1 MSRAWRRGPDAD
13 ASVTPPRSVRRPPLP
28 RRSRTGDRAAG
39 KEASARVSHRG
50 SRLPEPRPA
59 RAHLLPLNKKTPQG
73 DRPMTTKKIW
83 AAGTAL
89 TLAALALPYGAA
101 YAADEAA
108 PAMTAQVTK
117 ATSSSRQT
125 SSEVTVEGTWSAPKL
140 AVGQQFTV
148 ASKDGGFKWLASF
161 PFVLDDGT
169 KIGAC
174 AADEATLTCT
184 VTDVPSAY
192 ADKTDVTGNFHAR
205 ARLSDAAVGTED
217 TQIVVNG
224 KVTRTLVWGDR
235 DGSGTC
241 SNDCASPAHF
251 EYAAPETIKFGWTNA
266 DKSISWGIKW
276 AVEAG
281 KTYTLTDETNAL
293 PKAVKCTSGP
303 TWDPATTTWTDGS
316 LDESAHVLTFTP
328 PAGSLVCVVY
338 PAATPHVEG
347 QDAYTNRATINGQS
361 LEATAT
367 IKASGGT
374 DGDGKTKPQPAPVP
388 TPDPSMPTPAPVP
401 SPLPKPSPKPTPD
414 TVKPAPAPT
423 TAPDPQERLAKTGAT
438 ANGLLLM
445 IGAILGGAGAGL
457 LILHLLEGRKP
468 EEETAR

>member
-1 MSRAWRRGPDAD
+1 
-13 ASVTPPRSVRRPPLP
+13 
-28 RRSRTGDRAAG
+28 
-39 KEASARVSHRG
+39 
-50 SRLPEPRPA
+50 
-59 RAHLLPLNKKTPQG
+59 
-73 DRPMTTKKIW
+73 MTTKKIW

-169 KIGAC
+169 KIGDC

-251 EYAAPETIKFGWTNA
+251 EYAAPDTIKFGWTNA

-374 DGDGKTKPQPAPVP
+374 DGDGKTKPKPTPAPVP
-388 TPDPSMPTPAPVP
+388 TPSDEPQSSPTPTPTPTTV
-401 SPLPKPSPKPTPD
+401 PTPD
-414 TVKPAPAPT
+414 TVKPSPKPEPTSTPTVEQTKPAPAPT
-423 TAPDPQERLAKTGAT
+423 AAPAPQERLAKTGAT
-438 ANGLLLM
+438 TDGIVLSVGTIAFGIGVGLV
-445 IGAILGGAGAGL
+445 ILR
-457 LILHLLEGRKP
+457 LLEGRKN
-468 EEETAR
+468 EEEAAR

>member
-1 MSRAWRRGPDAD
+1 MNA
-13 ASVTPPRSVRRPPLP
+13 
-28 RRSRTGDRAAG
+28 
-39 KEASARVSHRG
+39 KY
-50 SRLPEPRPA
+50 
-59 RAHLLPLNKKTPQG
+59 
-73 DRPMTTKKIW
+73 W
-83 AAGTAL
+83 AAGAAL
-89 TLAALALPYGAA
+89 TIAALALPYGAA

-125 SSEVTVEGTWSAPKL
+125 SSEVAVEGTWTTPKL
-140 AVGQQFTV
+140 AVGQHFTV

-169 KIGAC
+169 KIGNCEAN
-174 AADEATLTCT
+174 EATLTCT
-184 VTDVPSAY
+184 VDEVPASY
-192 ADKTDVTGNFHAR
+192 TDKTDVSGNFHAR

-224 KVTRTLVWGDR
+224 EVTRTLVWGDKE
-235 DGSGTC
+235 GTGTC
-241 SNDCASPAHF
+241 TNDCASPAHF

-293 PKAVKCTSGP
+293 PKAVKCSSGP
-303 TWDPATTTWTDGS
+303 TWDPATTTWTDGT
-316 LDESAHVLTFTP
+316 LDQSAHTLTFTP

-347 QDAYTNRATINGQS
+347 LDTYTNRATINGKS

-374 DGDGKTKPQPAPVP
+374 DGDGKTKPKPTPAPVP
-388 TPDPSMPTPAPVP
+388 TPSDEPQSAPTPT
-401 SPLPKPSPKPTPD
+401 PTPTTAPTPG
-414 TVKPAPAPT
+414 TVKPAPKPEPSSTPTVEQPKPAPAA
-423 TAPDPQERLAKTGAT
+423 APAPQERLAKTGAT
-438 ANGLLLM
+438 TDGIFLAVGIIAFGIGVGLV
-445 IGAILGGAGAGL
+445 ILR
-457 LILHLLEGRKP
+457 LLEGRKH
-468 EEETAR
+468 EKETAR

>member
-1 MSRAWRRGPDAD
+1 MNA
-13 ASVTPPRSVRRPPLP
+13 
-28 RRSRTGDRAAG
+28 
-39 KEASARVSHRG
+39 KY
-50 SRLPEPRPA
+50 
-59 RAHLLPLNKKTPQG
+59 
-73 DRPMTTKKIW
+73 W
-83 AAGTAL
+83 AAGAAL
-89 TLAALALPYGAA
+89 TIAALALPYGAA
-101 YAADEAA
+101 YAADEAT

-125 SSEVTVEGTWSAPKL
+125 SSEVTVEGTWTAPKL

-161 PFVLDDGT
+161 PFVLDDGA
-169 KIGAC
+169 KIGDCEAN
-174 AADEATLTCT
+174 EATLTCT
-184 VTDVPSAY
+184 VTEVPSSY
-192 ADKTDVTGNFHAR
+192 TDKTDVSGNFHAR

-224 KVTRTLVWGDR
+224 EVTRTLVWGDKE
-235 DGSGTC
+235 GTGTC
-241 SNDCASPAHF
+241 TNDCSSPAHF
-251 EYAAPETIKFGWTNA
+251 EYAAPETIKFGWTNP

-293 PKAVKCTSGP
+293 PKAVKCSSGP

-316 LDESAHVLTFTP
+316 LDESAHTLTFTP

-347 QDAYTNRATINGQS
+347 QDAYTNRATINGKS

-374 DGDGKTKPQPAPVP
+374 DGDGKTKPKPTPAPVP
-388 TPDPSMPTPAPVP
+388 TPSDEPQSAPTPTPTP
-401 SPLPKPSPKPTPD
+401 TTDPTPD
-414 TVKPAPAPT
+414 TVKPSPKPEPTSTPTVEQTKPAPAPT
-423 TAPDPQERLAKTGAT
+423 AAPAPQERLAKTGAT
-438 ANGLLLM
+438 TDGLVLAVGIIAFG
-445 IGAILGGAGAGL
+445 IGVGLVILR
-457 LILHLLEGRKP
+457 LLEGRKH

>member
-1 MSRAWRRGPDAD
+1 MK
-13 ASVTPPRSVRRPPLP
+13 L
-28 RRSRTGDRAAG
+28 
-39 KEASARVSHRG
+39 
-50 SRLPEPRPA
+50 
-59 RAHLLPLNKKTPQG
+59 Q
-73 DRPMTTKKIW
+73 KIW
-83 AAGTAL
+83 AAGAAL
-89 TLAALALPYGAA
+89 TLAALALPYGTA

-108 PAMTAQVTK
+108 PTMTAQVTK
-117 ATSSSRQT
+117 ATSASRQT

-140 AVGQQFTV
+140 AVGQHFTV
-148 ASKDGGFKWLASF
+148 ASKDGGFKWYAGF

-169 KIGAC
+169 KIGDC
-174 AADEATLTCT
+174 EADEATLTCT
-184 VTDVPSAY
+184 VAEVPASY
-192 ADKTDVTGNFHAR
+192 ADKTDVSGNFHAR

-241 SNDCASPAHF
+241 TNDCSGPAHF

-281 KTYTLTDETNAL
+281 KTYTLTDETNKL
-293 PKAVKCTSGP
+293 PKAVKCSSGP
-303 TWDPATTTWTDGS
+303 TWDPATTTWTEGS
-316 LDESAHVLTFTP
+316 LDESAHTLTFTP

-347 QDAYTNRATINGQS
+347 QDAYTNRATINGKS

-374 DGDGKTKPQPAPVP
+374 DGDGKTKPKPTPAPVP

-401 SPLPKPSPKPTPD
+401 SPLPKPSPKPTTVPTPSDEPQSSPTPTPTPTTAPTQD
-414 TVKPAPAPT
+414 TVKPSPKPEQAAAPA
-423 TAPDPQERLAKTGAT
+423 PQERLAKTGAT
-438 ANGLLLM
+438 TDGVALAVGIIAFGIGVGLVILRLLWGKP
-445 IGAILGGAGAGL
+445 IK
-457 LILHLLEGRKP
+457 EGK
-468 EEETAR
+468 

>member
-1 MSRAWRRGPDAD
+1 MTAK
-13 ASVTPPRSVRRPPLP
+13 
-28 RRSRTGDRAAG
+28 AG
-39 KEASARVSHRG
+39 
-50 SRLPEPRPA
+50 
-59 RAHLLPLNKKTPQG
+59 
-73 DRPMTTKKIW
+73 
-83 AAGTAL
+83 AGGAAL
-89 TLAALALPYGAA
+89 TIAALALPYGAA

-125 SSEVTVEGTWSAPKL
+125 SSEVAVEGTWSTPKL
-140 AVGQQFTV
+140 TVGQHFTV

-161 PFVLDDGT
+161 QFVLDDGT
-169 KIGAC
+169 KIGDCEAN
-174 AADEATLTCT
+174 EATLTCT
-184 VTDVPSAY
+184 VDEVPASY

-224 KVTRTLVWGDR
+224 EVTRTLVWGDKE
-235 DGSGTC
+235 GTGTC
-241 SNDCASPAHF
+241 TNDCSTPAHF

-276 AVEAG
+276 SVEAG
-281 KTYTLTDETNAL
+281 KTYTLTDETNKL
-293 PKAVKCTSGP
+293 PKAVKCSSGP

-316 LDESAHVLTFTP
+316 LDESAHTLTFTP

-347 QDAYTNRATINGQS
+347 QDTYTNRATINGAS

-374 DGDGKTKPQPAPVP
+374 DGDGKTKPKPAPVP

-401 SPLPKPSPKPTPD
+401 SPLPKPSPKPTPVPTPSDEPQSSPTPTPTPTTDPTPD
-414 TVKPAPAPT
+414 TVKPSPKPEPTSTPTVEQPKPAPT
-423 TAPDPQERLAKTGAT
+423 AAPQERLAKTGAT
-438 ANGLLLM
+438 TDGLVLTVGIIAFG
-445 IGAILGGAGAGL
+445 IGVGLVILR
-457 LILHLLEGRKP
+457 LLEGRKH

>member
-1 MSRAWRRGPDAD
+1 MK
-13 ASVTPPRSVRRPPLP
+13 L
-28 RRSRTGDRAAG
+28 
-39 KEASARVSHRG
+39 
-50 SRLPEPRPA
+50 
-59 RAHLLPLNKKTPQG
+59 Q
-73 DRPMTTKKIW
+73 KIW
-83 AAGTAL
+83 AAGAAL

-108 PAMTAQVTK
+108 PTMTAQVTK
-117 ATSSSRQT
+117 AASASRQT

-140 AVGQQFTV
+140 AVGQHFTV
-148 ASKDGGFKWLASF
+148 ASKDGGFKWYAGF

-169 KIGAC
+169 KIGDC
-174 AADEATLTCT
+174 EADEATLTCT
-184 VTDVPSAY
+184 VAEVPASY

-224 KVTRTLVWGDR
+224 QVTRTLVWGDR

-241 SNDCASPAHF
+241 TNDCSTPAHF

-281 KTYTLTDETNAL
+281 KTYTLTDETNKL
-293 PKAVKCTSGP
+293 PKAVKCSSGP

-316 LDESAHVLTFTP
+316 LDESAHTLTFTP

-347 QDAYTNRATINGQS
+347 QDAYTNRATINGKS

-374 DGDGKTKPQPAPVP
+374 DGDGKTKPKPTPAPVP

-401 SPLPKPSPKPTPD
+401 SPLPKPSPKPTPVLTPSD
-414 TVKPAPAPT
+414 EPQSAPSPMPTPT
-423 TAPDPQERLAKTGAT
+423 TAPKPEPTATPVIEKPQPEPAPATVQAPQERLAKTGAT
-438 ANGLLLM
+438 TDGIVLAVGIIAFGIGVGLV
-445 IGAILGGAGAGL
+445 ILR
-457 LILHLLEGRKP
+457 LLEGRKH

>member
-1 MSRAWRRGPDAD
+1 MS
-13 ASVTPPRSVRRPPLP
+13 
-28 RRSRTGDRAAG
+28 
-39 KEASARVSHRG
+39 
-50 SRLPEPRPA
+50 
-59 RAHLLPLNKKTPQG
+59 KKF
-73 DRPMTTKKIW
+73 W
-83 AAGTAL
+83 AAGAAL
-89 TLAALALPYGAA
+89 TLAALTLPYGTA

-108 PAMTAQVTK
+108 PTMTAQVTK

-125 SSEVTVEGTWSAPKL
+125 SSEVIVEGTWSVPRL
-140 AVGQQFTV
+140 AVGQHFTV
-148 ASKDGGFKWLASF
+148 ASKDGGFKWYAGF
-161 PFVLDDGT
+161 PFVLNDGT
-169 KIGAC
+169 KIGDC
-174 AADEATLTCT
+174 EADEATLTCT
-184 VTDVPSAY
+184 VAEVPASY
-192 ADKTDVTGNFHAR
+192 ADKTDVTGSFHAR

-224 KVTRTLVWGDR
+224 QVTRTLVWGDR

-241 SNDCASPAHF
+241 TNDCSTPAHF

-266 DKSISWGIKW
+266 DQSIGWGIKW

-293 PKAVKCTSGP
+293 PKAVKCSSGP

-316 LDESAHVLTFTP
+316 LDESAHTLTFTP

-347 QDAYTNRATINGQS
+347 QDAYTNRATINGKS

-374 DGDGKTKPQPAPVP
+374 DGDGKTKPKPTPAPVP
-388 TPDPSMPTPAPVP
+388 TPSDEPQSAPTPTPTP
-401 SPLPKPSPKPTPD
+401 TTDPTPD
-414 TVKPAPAPT
+414 TVKPSPKPEPTSTPTVEQTKPAPAPT
-423 TAPDPQERLAKTGAT
+423 AAPAPQERLAKTGAT
-438 ANGLLLM
+438 ADGIFLAVGIMAFGIGIGLV
-445 IGAILGGAGAGL
+445 ILR
-457 LILHLLEGRKP
+457 LLEGRKH

>member
-1 MSRAWRRGPDAD
+1 MK
-13 ASVTPPRSVRRPPLP
+13 L
-28 RRSRTGDRAAG
+28 
-39 KEASARVSHRG
+39 
-50 SRLPEPRPA
+50 
-59 RAHLLPLNKKTPQG
+59 Q
-73 DRPMTTKKIW
+73 KIW

-117 ATSSSRQT
+117 ATSASRQT
-125 SSEVTVEGTWSAPKL
+125 SSEVTVEGTWSTPKL
-140 AVGQQFTV
+140 AAGQHFTV
-148 ASKDGGFKWLASF
+148 ASKDGGFKWYAGF

-169 KIGAC
+169 KIGDC
-174 AADEATLTCT
+174 EADEATLTCT
-184 VTDVPSAY
+184 VAEVPASY
-192 ADKTDVTGNFHAR
+192 ADKTDVAGNFHAR

-224 KVTRTLVWGDR
+224 QVTRTLVWGDR

-241 SNDCASPAHF
+241 TNDCSTPAHF

-266 DKSISWGIKW
+266 DQSIGWGIKW

-293 PKAVKCTSGP
+293 PKGVKCSSGP
-303 TWDPATTTWTDGS
+303 TWAPSTTTWTDGT
-316 LDESAHVLTFTP
+316 LDESAHTLTFTP
-328 PAGSLVCVVY
+328 PAGSLVCIVY

-347 QDAYTNRATINGQS
+347 QDAYTNRATINGKS

-388 TPDPSMPTPAPVP
+388 TPDASMPTPAPVP
-401 SPLPKPSPKPTPD
+401 SPLPKPSPKPSPVPTPSD
-414 TVKPAPAPT
+414 EPQSAPSPMPTPT
-423 TAPDPQERLAKTGAT
+423 TAPKPEPTATPVTEKPQTEPAPATVQAPQERLAKTGAT
-438 ANGLLLM
+438 TDGIVLAVGIIAFGIGVGLV
-445 IGAILGGAGAGL
+445 ILR
-457 LILHLLEGRKP
+457 LLEGRKHK
-468 EEETAR
+468 EETAR

>member
-1 MSRAWRRGPDAD
+1 MS
-13 ASVTPPRSVRRPPLP
+13 
-28 RRSRTGDRAAG
+28 
-39 KEASARVSHRG
+39 
-50 SRLPEPRPA
+50 
-59 RAHLLPLNKKTPQG
+59 KKF
-73 DRPMTTKKIW
+73 W
-83 AAGTAL
+83 AAGAAL
-89 TLAALALPYGAA
+89 TLAALTLPYGTA

-108 PAMTAQVTK
+108 PTMTAQVTK

-125 SSEVTVEGTWSAPKL
+125 SSEVIVEGTWSVPRL
-140 AVGQQFTV
+140 AVGQHFTV
-148 ASKDGGFKWLASF
+148 ASKDGGFKWYAGF
-161 PFVLDDGT
+161 PFVLNDGT
-169 KIGAC
+169 KIGDC
-174 AADEATLTCT
+174 EADEATLTCT
-184 VTDVPSAY
+184 VAEVPASY
-192 ADKTDVTGNFHAR
+192 ADKTDVTGSFHAR

-224 KVTRTLVWGDR
+224 QVTRTLVWGDR

-241 SNDCASPAHF
+241 TNDCSTPAHF

-266 DKSISWGIKW
+266 DQSIGWGIKW

-293 PKAVKCTSGP
+293 PKAVKCSSGP

-316 LDESAHVLTFTP
+316 LDESAHTLTFTP

-347 QDAYTNRATINGQS
+347 QDAYTNRATINGKS

-374 DGDGKTKPQPAPVP
+374 DGDGKTKPKPTPAPVP
-388 TPDPSMPTPAPVP
+388 TPSDEPQSAPTPTPTP
-401 SPLPKPSPKPTPD
+401 TTDPTPD
-414 TVKPAPAPT
+414 TVKPSPKPEPTSTPTVEQTKPAPAPT
-423 TAPDPQERLAKTGAT
+423 AAPAPQERLAKTGAT
-438 ANGLLLM
+438 ADGIFLAVGIIAFGIGIGLV
-445 IGAILGGAGAGL
+445 ILR
-457 LILHLLEGRKP
+457 LLEGRKH

>member
-1 MSRAWRRGPDAD
+1 
-13 ASVTPPRSVRRPPLP
+13 
-28 RRSRTGDRAAG
+28 
-39 KEASARVSHRG
+39 
-50 SRLPEPRPA
+50 
-59 RAHLLPLNKKTPQG
+59 
-73 DRPMTTKKIW
+73 MTTKKIW

-169 KIGAC
+169 KIGDC

-303 TWDPATTTWTDGS
+303 TWDTATTTWTDGS

-374 DGDGKTKPQPAPVP
+374 DGDGKTKPKPTPVP
-388 TPDPSMPTPAPVP
+388 TPSDEPQSSPAPTPTPTTAPTP
-401 SPLPKPSPKPTPD
+401 DTAKPSPKPEPSSTP
-414 TVKPAPAPT
+414 TVEQPKPAPAPT
-423 TAPDPQERLAKTGAT
+423 AAPAPQERLAKTGAT
-438 ANGLLLM
+438 ADGIFLSVGIIAFGIGVGLV
-445 IGAILGGAGAGL
+445 ILR
-457 LILHLLEGRKP
+457 LLEGRKH
-468 EEETAR
+468 EKETAR